1 MLVMENGCLVPIF
14 HVAFRN
20 AMLNSKGNHAMPC
33 KIPVQQ
39 TDMSE
44 AAHKQR
50 NINKIERIKF
60 SEESWKMHTG
70 RQNWMHK

>member
-1 MLVMENGCLVPIF
+1 M
-14 HVAFRN
+14 AFRN
-20 AMLNSKGNHAMPC
+20 ATPNSKGTMSCNHAMSC

-50 NINKIERIKF
+50 NINKIERIRF